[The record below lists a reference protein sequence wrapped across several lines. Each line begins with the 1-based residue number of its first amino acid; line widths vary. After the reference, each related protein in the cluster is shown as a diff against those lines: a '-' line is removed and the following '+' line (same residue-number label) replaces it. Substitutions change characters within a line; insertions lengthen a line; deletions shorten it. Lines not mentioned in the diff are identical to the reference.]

1 MGFECL
7 CDDVTR
13 FGAMKQIELRA
24 RSKFT
29 MALYSYG
36 RIVQLPSPFAAA
48 TAAAS

>member
-13 FGAMKQIELRA
+13 FGTMKQIELRA

-36 RIVQLPSPFAAA
+36 RFAELRSSL
-48 TAAAS
+48 AAASS